1 MSILSNRVQRAH
13 DVGDHH
19 LAALKKAAIAV
30 CNAAVMLH
38 RAAALSLR
46 AIARR
51 PLLETASSCFRIVVR
66 SQFRCSFKSQQD
78 DTSKKKKP
86 HFVLPYS
93 HLSIRTVPPATP
105 ISLDF
110 QSPLRSQSCSGDQLR
125 MFHDMRSP
133 TDTAPSA
140 TTGAAATLDKAA
152 QHVRCPLGIIR
163 CLWLKSCT
171 AQHCLLRRDCKIC
184 CSQAEEL
191 VCHGQRNPP
200 SLEDSWL
207 GV

>member
-1 MSILSNRVQRAH
+1 MRLSCFIVPS
-13 DVGDHH
+13 
-19 LAALKKAAIAV
+19 
-30 CNAAVMLH
+30 
-38 RAAALSLR
+38 ALSLR

-66 SQFRCSFKSQQD
+66 SQFRCSFKSQQN

-93 HLSIRTVPPATP
+93 HLSIRPVPPATP

-110 QSPLRSQSCSGDQLR
+110 QSPLRSQSRSGVQLR

-140 TTGAAATLDKAA
+140 TTGAAATLDKASQA
-152 QHVRCPLGIIR
+152 QRVRCPLGIIR
-163 CLWLKSCT
+163 CLGLKSCT
-171 AQHCLLRRDCKIC
+171 AQHCLLRRDCKIR

>member
-1 MSILSNRVQRAH
+1 MRLSCFIVPPRS
-13 DVGDHH
+13 
-19 LAALKKAAIAV
+19 V
-30 CNAAVMLH
+30 CAPSRGARSLRPRAAVSVSWFVRNSAVASNLNRMTPRRKRSLN
-38 RAAALSLR
+38 LSCLTL
-46 AIARR
+46 IC
-51 PLLETASSCFRIVVR
+51 PFGP
-66 SQFRCSFKSQQD
+66 F
-78 DTSKKKKP
+78 
-86 HFVLPYS
+86 
-93 HLSIRTVPPATP
+93 PATP

-171 AQHCLLRRDCKIC
+171 ALLRCDCKIR

>member
-1 MSILSNRVQRAH
+1 MRLSCFIVPP
-13 DVGDHH
+13 
-19 LAALKKAAIAV
+19 
-30 CNAAVMLH
+30 
-38 RAAALSLR
+38 ALSLR

-110 QSPLRSQSCSGDQLR
+110 QSPLRSQSRSGDRLR

-152 QHVRCPLGIIR
+152 QYVRCPLGIIR

-171 AQHCLLRRDCKIC
+171 ALLRCDCKIR